1 MHALNHFLPRIL
13 VSIALAA
20 ALARWLP
27 ASGRTAMAAEPVDAN
42 SAPVAAPVAA
52 ANEVSFRQS
61 IWPLL
66 KRHCWGC
73 HSAAKPEGGLALDTV
88 AAMLKGG
95 DSGPLFEPGK
105 PDGSLLVKMIT
116 GAPPEMPQKQPP
128 LSAEK
133 VELLRRW
140 VAGGAKDDSVPGD
153 AAAAIKIPASYKF
166 PVAITSVALSP
177 DGKLAA
183 AACRSEVVL
192 VEVDGEA
199 APRRLPT
206 ECDLLTHVE
215 FSPDGSLLAAAGG
228 TPGSFGEVRFFKIT
242 GGSVA
247 DGSVAG
253 VRRIGHDTLFRG
265 SFSPDGKAIALGS
278 PEGAVYVVPLDPAAE
293 PRRYE
298 LHSDWALDVAYTPD
312 GKMLVSG
319 GRDKATK
326 VSSAETGQLLRAL
339 DASPEA
345 IGSVAASNE
354 FAVSAGRARTLIGY
368 EFKIA
373 LQGVEVAG
381 GGNGAQPVNR
391 RDQYAKPFEGPPQAI
406 YDLAASRDGK
416 LVAAAGAFGEARVYQ
431 IADRQRIAT
440 IPNLPAPIYA
450 IALDAAGARLAVG
463 GKNGQLR
470 IFELPSG
477 KPLKSLAP
485 VPVDAAAK

>member
-1 MHALNHFLPRIL
+1 LGLSVCAWFA
-13 VSIALAA
+13 VSAA
-20 ALARWLP
+20 AFGADP
-27 ASGRTAMAAEPVDAN
+27 
-42 SAPVAAPVAA
+42 APVAATD
-52 ANEVSFRQS
+52 EVSFRQAV
-61 IWPLL
+61 WPLL

-73 HSAAKPEGGLALDTV
+73 HSAAKPEGGLAIDTV

-105 PDGSLLVKMIT
+105 SDESLLVKMIT
-116 GAPPEMPQKQPP
+116 GERPEMPQKQPP

-140 VAGGAKDDSVPGD
+140 VAGGAKDDSMPGD
-153 AAAAIKIPASYKF
+153 AAPAIKIPASYKF

-228 TPGSFGEVRFFKIT
+228 TPGSFGELRFFK
-242 GGSVA
+242 VA
-247 DGSVAG
+247 DGSVIG

-265 SFSPDGKAIALGS
+265 SFAPDGKAIALGS

-354 FAVSAGRARTLIGY
+354 FAVSAGRARTLIGF

-416 LVAAAGAFGEARVYQ
+416 LLAAAGAFGEARVYQ

-440 IPNLPAPIYA
+440 IPNLPIPIYA
-450 IALDAAGARLAVG
+450 IALDAVGARLAVG
-463 GKNGQLR
+463 GKNGQLQV
-470 IFELPSG
+470 FELPSG
-477 KPLKSLAP
+477 KPLKSLVP
-485 VPVDAAAK
+485 VPVEAPAK